1 MSVALEVRGL
11 WKCYAAGVRGC
22 SARVWVL
29 RGVTLALTRGER
41 VGLIGARGAGTTTL
55 LHCLRGLR
63 RPDAGVIDV
72 AAGARSE
79 LLLLDRG
86 EGSVEGAAA
95 RSRTLLIAARD
106 PEALDGF
113 VDRCL
118 LLRDGRVLPLPL
130 PPPTRARR
138 VAERPVARC

>member
-29 RGVTLALTRGER
+29 QGVTLALARGER

-72 AAGARSE
+72 AASARSE
-79 LLLLDRG
+79 LVLLDRG
-86 EGSVEGAAA
+86 ESAVDGEAS
-95 RSRTLLIAARD
+95 RSSTLLIAARD
-106 PEALDGF
+106 PEVLDGM

-118 LLRDGRVLPLPL
+118 LLRDGQVLPL
-130 PPPTRARR
+130 PPPTRARC
-138 VAERPVARC
+138 VAEGSVARC